1 MNSCCDTTTTAG
13 LAAPATPG
21 AFQPAL
27 DVIETPDSFRIEIEV
42 PGAGKDDVTVDLE
55 NRVLTVR
62 ARIAAAANDARRY
75 HVREHG
81 PRELVRRIHVGE
93 SVDAGRIGAEVKQ
106 GILTLRLPKVAA
118 VQPRRIQFV

>member
-1 MNSCCDTTTTAG
+1 MNTCCDTTTTAG
-13 LAAPATPG
+13 IPAPGTKP
-21 AFQPAL
+21 AFLPAL

-81 PRELVRRIHVGE
+81 PREFVRRIHVGE
-93 SVDAGRIGAEVKQ
+93 SVDAERISAEVKQ